1 LATGAGSI
9 LTMGNP
15 YYWLKKRWYRRQ
27 AARAI
32 WFLRYLDKTIQGM
45 GWGREKCRQF
55 WLDFY
60 KYPEARRKAMNDLA
74 VINKITIREA
84 RHSRMERTIDWLK
97 LSNQK
102 LQIELNKANAK
113 CAQYT
118 QPNEDP
124 GAPKEETHEVP
135 IIQPAA

>member
-1 LATGAGSI
+1 MIG
-9 LTMGNP
+9 P
-15 YYWLKKRWYRRQ
+15 WKRIKMAWYKRQ
-27 AARAI
+27 AKRAI
-32 WFLRYLDKTIQGM
+32 WFLRYLDRTIQGM

-74 VINKITIREA
+74 VINKIKIKEL
-84 RHSRMERTIDWLK
+84 RHSRMEKTIDWLK

-102 LQIELNKANAK
+102 LQIELNKALAK

-118 QPNEDP
+118 QPGEDP

-135 IIQPAA
+135 IIRPAA